1 MGTVLRLWLD
11 FPRSLHLDAY
21 PVLSLCCSNAPYCF
35 FHMFEGLDVAE
46 RGRGKKGKE
55 DSEIH
60 WLKKYPYWSLSLKL

>member
-1 MGTVLRLWLD
+1 MSLVG

-35 FHMFEGLDVAE
+35 LHMFEGLDVAE
-46 RGRGKKGKE
+46 RGRGKKGKG

-60 WLKKYPYWSLSLKL
+60 WLQKNTHIGLFL